1 MAVRGR
7 DAETRL
13 VGELLRQGRRHS
25 GSVLLI
31 EGEPGM
37 GKSVLLASA
46 AQAATAL
53 GYATVTTVADE
64 FERLIPLGPLLL
76 ALGDVTDPADDELD
90 YSTDPDPRMRV
101 VGRVRYR
108 LESLLATGPVLVTA
122 DDLQYAD
129 PVTLL
134 ALRVLPRQ
142 LAATPLTWILARSP
156 DDDSDAARL
165 FDLLHNDG
173 ARLIRL
179 QPLPAAAIAELITDS
194 LGVSPDE
201 SLLSLASGA
210 GGNPFLVG
218 ELLDGLRE
226 EDLLMISPTRA
237 TVAAER
243 IPERVQRFVQRQI
256 SAVQPRTRHL
266 IEVAAVLGRS
276 FAVEDVA
283 EMLGQPPAAALPA
296 INEALA
302 SRIFVVDGETLSF
315 RDTMTWRGVTESI
328 PRSLSRALHRQYA
341 QLLRDR
347 GNTLQAAAHLIEG
360 ARQDD
365 SRMLQE
371 LDLAAR
377 ELLPRSPQTAADLAV
392 HALELTSPE
401 DPGRADRVVAAV
413 RSLIAARRIR
423 EAMELADASLAAPL
437 SVEARSQLRYARLAI
452 LFLLSRPDEARA
464 EAEAL
469 LAEPGL
475 PDRVRDAATVALLRA
490 LGELPDQALAEELA
504 SGVIRRADQA
514 GGLVLAAAKALRAT
528 LAWNAGDI
536 AAGLALSREA
546 VSGSPDG
553 PRGGQVP
560 FFLLL
565 EHAVRLTDARQFDE
579 ALALISVP
587 NEDDDPVSLA
597 MAQAGPA
604 LIRARIHL
612 AEGRIDSAVSEAEAA
627 LGVGPISD
635 EYPAATL
642 AQCMLGTIAL
652 RRGDLAA
659 AGRWLDRVAT
669 PLETV
674 GFGRPAVT
682 SRLLAAQVAG
692 ARDGAAA
699 AMSIAG
705 DMYAYVRE
713 LRWPLISDPGVPP
726 QLVRLALAVGD
737 DQLAAGV
744 GGVIDEV
751 GQANPAFPAVTAA
764 CAHALGLLNNDV
776 GLLRLAAE
784 TQPDRWASASAAED
798 LGLLLAAEGRVSD
811 AITWFDG
818 ACDNFQ
824 EAGASRDA
832 ARVRGRLRRLGVR
845 RRQRRG
851 ATAGRR
857 QTGADTLTATERAIA
872 ELASQG
878 LTNQEIAKQTFI
890 SANTVAFHL
899 RNIYRKLGIAS
910 RVQLARIV
918 PGNG

>member
-13 VGELLRQGRRHS
+13 IGELLRRGRRHS
-25 GSVLLI
+25 GAVLLI

-37 GKSVLLASA
+37 GKSLLLASA

-76 ALGDVTDPADDELD
+76 ALGDVTDPGDDDLD

-122 DDLQYAD
+122 DDLQHAD

-156 DDDSDAARL
+156 GDGSDAARL

-194 LGVSPDE
+194 LGVPPDE
-201 SLLSLASGA
+201 SLLSLATGG

-226 EDLLMISPTRA
+226 EDLLMISSGRA

-256 SAVQPRTRHL
+256 AAVQPRTRHL

-302 SRIFVVDGETLSF
+302 ARILVVDGETLSF
-315 RDTMTWRGVTESI
+315 RDTMTWRGVTEGI
-328 PRSLSRALHRQYA
+328 PRSLSRALHSQYA

-347 GNTLQAAAHLIEG
+347 GNTLQAAVHLIEG
-360 ARQDD
+360 ARHGD

-371 LDLAAR
+371 LDLAVR
-377 ELLPRSPQTAADLAV
+377 EVLPRSPQTAADLAV

-401 DPGRADRVVAAV
+401 DPARPGRAVTAV

-423 EAMELADASLAAPL
+423 EAAELADSSLALPL
-437 SVEARSQLRYARLAI
+437 SVPARTQLRYSRLAI
-452 LFLLSRPDEARA
+452 LSLLSRPDEVRA

-514 GGLVLAAAKALRAT
+514 GMVLAAAKALRASV
-528 LAWNAGDI
+528 AWNGGDI

-546 VSGSPDG
+546 VSGPPNG
-553 PRGGQVP
+553 PGHGHVP
-560 FFLLL
+560 FFMLLD
-565 EHAVRLTDARQFDE
+565 HAVKLTDARQFDE

-587 NEDDDPVSLA
+587 CEDDDPVSLA
-597 MAQAGPA
+597 VAQAGPA

-612 AEGRIDSAVSEAEAA
+612 AEGRIDSAVPEAEAA
-627 LGVGPISD
+627 LGVGPIAD

-642 AQCMLGTIAL
+642 AQCMLGAIAL

-669 PLETV
+669 PLATA
-674 GFGRPAVT
+674 GPGRPAVT
-682 SRLLAAQVAG
+682 SRLLAAQLAE

-699 AMSIAG
+699 AMSIVH
-705 DMYAYVRE
+705 DMYAYVRQ

-726 QLVRLALAVGD
+726 RLVRLALAVGE

-751 GQANPAFPAVTAA
+751 GRANPAFPAVTAA
-764 CAHALGLLNNDV
+764 CAHARGLLDNDA

-798 LGLLLAAEGRVSD
+798 LGLLLAADGRVPD
-811 AITWFDG
+811 AITWFDS

-845 RRQRRG
+845 RRQRRS
-851 ATAGRR
+851 AGRP
-857 QTGADTLTATERAIA
+857 QAGADTLTATERAIA

>member
-1 MAVRGR
+1 M
-7 DAETRL
+7 RL
-13 VGELLRQGRRHS
+13 IGDLLRRGRRHS
-25 GSVLLI
+25 GAVLLI

-37 GKSVLLASA
+37 GKSLLLASA

-53 GYATVTTVADE
+53 GYATVITVADE

-142 LAATPLTWILARSP
+142 LASTPLTWILARSP
-156 DDDSDAARL
+156 DGDSDAARL

-194 LGVSPDE
+194 LGVPPDE

-210 GGNPFLVG
+210 GGNPFVVG

-226 EDLLMISPTRA
+226 EDLLLISSARA
-237 TVAAER
+237 TVATER

-256 SAVQPRTRHL
+256 AAVQPRTRQL

-302 SRIFVVDGETLSF
+302 ARIFVADGETLSF
-315 RDTMTWRGVTESI
+315 RDTMTWRGVNDGI

-347 GNTLQAAAHLIEG
+347 GNTLQAAVHLIEG
-360 ARQDD
+360 ARQGD

-371 LDLAAR
+371 LDLAVR
-377 ELLPRSPQTAADLAV
+377 EVLPRSPQTAADLAV

-401 DPGRADRVVAAV
+401 DPARADRAV
-413 RSLIAARRIR
+413 TAVLSLIAARRIR
-423 EAMELADASLAAPL
+423 EAAELADSSLASPL
-437 SVEARSQLRYARLAI
+437 PVQGRTQLRYARVAI
-452 LFLLSRPDEARA
+452 LSLLSRPDEVRT

-475 PDRVRDAATVALLRA
+475 PDRVRDAATVALFRA

-504 SGVIRRADQA
+504 SGVIRQADQVS
-514 GGLVLAAAKALRAT
+514 GMVLTAAKALRAAV
-528 LAWNAGDI
+528 AWNAGDI

-546 VSGSPDG
+546 VSGPPDE
-553 PRGGQVP
+553 GGHRRVP
-560 FFLLL
+560 FFVLL
-565 EHAVRLTDARQFDE
+565 EHAIKLTDARQFDE

-587 NEDDDPVSLA
+587 SDDDDPVSLA
-597 MAQAGPA
+597 VAQAGPA

-612 AEGRIDSAVSEAEAA
+612 AEGRIDSAVPEAEAA
-627 LGVGPISD
+627 LGVGPTAD

-642 AQCMLGTIAL
+642 AQCMLGAIAL

-669 PLETV
+669 PLATV

-682 SRLLAAQVAG
+682 SRLLAAQLAE
-692 ARDGAAA
+692 ARDGAVA
-699 AMSIAG
+699 AMSIAR
-705 DMYAYVRE
+705 DIYAYVRE
-713 LRWPLISDPGVPP
+713 LRWPLISEPAVPP

-751 GQANPAFPAVTAA
+751 GRANPAFPAVTAA
-764 CAHALGLLNNDV
+764 CAHALGLLDNDA

-798 LGLLLAAEGRVSD
+798 LGLLLAAEGRVTD
-811 AITWFDG
+811 AITWFDS
-818 ACDNFQ
+818 ACENFQ

-845 RRQRRG
+845 RRQRRS

>member
-7 DAETRL
+7 DAETKL
-13 VGELLRQGRRHS
+13 IGELLRRGRRHS
-25 GSVLLI
+25 GAVLLI

-37 GKSVLLASA
+37 GKSLLLASA

-53 GYATVTTVADE
+53 GYATVITVADE

-201 SLLSLASGA
+201 SLLSGA

-237 TVAAER
+237 SVAAER

-302 SRIFVVDGETLSF
+302 ARIFVVDGETLSF
-315 RDTMTWRGVTESI
+315 RDTMTWRGTTEGI

-347 GNTLQAAAHLIEG
+347 GNTLQAAVHLIEG
-360 ARQDD
+360 ARRGD

-377 ELLPRSPQTAADLAV
+377 EVLPRSPQTAADLAV

-401 DPGRADRVVAAV
+401 DPARADRAVTAV

-423 EAMELADASLAAPL
+423 EASELGDASLASPL
-437 SVEARSQLRYARLAI
+437 PVSARTRLRHARLAI

-464 EAEAL
+464 EAEA
-469 LAEPGL
+469 
-475 PDRVRDAATVALLRA
+475 
-490 LGELPDQALAEELA
+490 
-504 SGVIRRADQA
+504 
-514 GGLVLAAAKALRAT
+514 
-528 LAWNAGDI
+528 
-536 AAGLALSREA
+536 
-546 VSGSPDG
+546 
-553 PRGGQVP
+553 
-560 FFLLL
+560 
-565 EHAVRLTDARQFDE
+565 
-579 ALALISVP
+579 
-587 NEDDDPVSLA
+587 
-597 MAQAGPA
+597 
-604 LIRARIHL
+604 
-612 AEGRIDSAVSEAEAA
+612 
-627 LGVGPISD
+627 
-635 EYPAATL
+635 
-642 AQCMLGTIAL
+642 
-652 RRGDLAA
+652 
-659 AGRWLDRVAT
+659 
-669 PLETV
+669 
-674 GFGRPAVT
+674 
-682 SRLLAAQVAG
+682 
-692 ARDGAAA
+692 
-699 AMSIAG
+699 
-705 DMYAYVRE
+705 
-713 LRWPLISDPGVPP
+713 
-726 QLVRLALAVGD
+726 
-737 DQLAAGV
+737 
-744 GGVIDEV
+744 
-751 GQANPAFPAVTAA
+751 
-764 CAHALGLLNNDV
+764 
-776 GLLRLAAE
+776 
-784 TQPDRWASASAAED
+784 
-798 LGLLLAAEGRVSD
+798 
-811 AITWFDG
+811 
-818 ACDNFQ
+818 
-824 EAGASRDA
+824 
-832 ARVRGRLRRLGVR
+832 
-845 RRQRRG
+845 
-851 ATAGRR
+851 
-857 QTGADTLTATERAIA
+857 
-872 ELASQG
+872 
-878 LTNQEIAKQTFI
+878 
-890 SANTVAFHL
+890 
-899 RNIYRKLGIAS
+899 
-910 RVQLARIV
+910 
-918 PGNG
+918 